1 MDVSYNLF
9 KFLYYQNRSQYD
21 DRGSKFLFQFGN
33 MQYFE
38 QGFFD
43 NSRGKTYVD
52 LHDRVKRRM
61 EKRYATV
68 TETCHACMLRNSG
81 KQFYDGPIMI

>member
-1 MDVSYNLF
+1 MCHKTFIIQTDHSMMTA
-9 KFLYYQNRSQYD
+9 
-21 DRGSKFLFQFGN
+21 SKSLFQFVN

-61 EKRYATV
+61 EKRDATV

-81 KQFYDGPIMI
+81 KQFYDDPIMI